1 LFLDYEFEFV
11 AGGVEFT
18 GLVGEHSF
26 LDVEFSYRVLELV
39 AFAFDGLQLFAF
51 DCELRHLTTQVLELS
66 VAGLE
71 YSLDPSHF
79 GLVDAQV
86 PNERFKAFEFA
97 LLFLNPAFLQRHRF
111 LQLVVIVLR
120 MPQVHRHLIEEFDR
134 VLEVAVLQL
143 EFAVALTPRL
153 DIYTLQSQSVPV
165 SLDLRLQECVIALI
179 ILVLSLDAFE
189 IGKLRLQIVDLVAQF
204 QRVLSKQRVDVLLA
218 LELGL
223 QEWYLLQLQLQVH
236 HDTPQLVQLGLL
248 ISHCLLGTLKLGSYT
263 TIHDHP
269 LQFIKVALIEQLAL
283 KREHLSLKIH
293 CGFTATFQ
301 VPEKLV
307 QLVLETVVII
317 CNAFS
322 VVKFAL
328 MMR

>member
-1 LFLDYEFEFV
+1 
-11 AGGVEFT
+11 
-18 GLVGEHSF
+18 
-26 LDVEFSYRVLELV
+26 
-39 AFAFDGLQLFAF
+39 
-51 DCELRHLTTQVLELS
+51 
-66 VAGLE
+66 
-71 YSLDPSHF
+71 
-79 GLVDAQV
+79 
-86 PNERFKAFEFA
+86 
-97 LLFLNPAFLQRHRF
+97 
-111 LQLVVIVLR
+111 
-120 MPQVHRHLIEEFDR
+120 
-134 VLEVAVLQL
+134 
-143 EFAVALTPRL
+143 
-153 DIYTLQSQSVPV
+153 
-165 SLDLRLQECVIALI
+165 
-179 ILVLSLDAFE
+179 
-189 IGKLRLQIVDLVAQF
+189 
-204 QRVLSKQRVDVLLA
+204 VDVLLA